1 MRVYGFEKKEKFDYG
16 KLFKI
21 ALIII
26 LSIGAIKIGAIAG
39 DVLYKSDKKIIGKIE
54 VETFKSHSQCFTS
67 YN

>member
-1 MRVYGFEKKEKFDYG
+1 MRVYGLRKRKFDYG

-39 DVLYKSDKKIIGKIE
+39 DVLYKSDKKIIGKKMPIFAQE
-54 VETFKSHSQCFTS
+54 YKIAK
-67 YN
+67 